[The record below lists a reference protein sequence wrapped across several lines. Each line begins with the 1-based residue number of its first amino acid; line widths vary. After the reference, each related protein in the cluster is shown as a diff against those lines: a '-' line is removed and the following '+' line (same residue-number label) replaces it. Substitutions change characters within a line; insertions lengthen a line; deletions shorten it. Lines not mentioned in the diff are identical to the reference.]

1 MPFEITQHE
10 MNGIYLVGTNPQL
23 TFTFECPSSSRN
35 RALALAN
42 FAGVS
47 RPWFGFFDYRGWL
60 RRRLHS
66 RSEEHTS
73 ELQSQSN
80 LVCRLLLEK
89 KKIDI
94 SAPTCATIQH

>member
-47 RPWFGFFDYRGWL
+47 RPWFGFFDYRGWP
-60 RRRLHS
+60 R
-66 RSEEHTS
+66 
-73 ELQSQSN
+73 
-80 LVCRLLLEK
+80 CRLPSPRAERMREK
-89 KKIDI
+89 IPVTP
-94 SAPTCATIQH
+94 SA

>member
-1 MPFEITQHE
+1 LSGFGVYQELRHYFRVANNP
-10 MNGIYLVGTNPQL
+10 GIAQENAFVGTNPHL

-47 RPWFGFFDYRGWL
+47 RPCFGFFGYRGWP

-66 RSEEHTS
+66 PLTARINENRPVTP
-73 ELQSQSN
+73 
-80 LVCRLLLEK
+80 
-89 KKIDI
+89 
-94 SAPTCATIQH
+94 SA